1 MSVYSLSSRYA
12 KSLLGLA
19 IEKNVLEQVFD
30 DVSYFNSVLKQ
41 VSEFRAILKN
51 PEINTDKKQKIFDS
65 LFGNFNPITKSFL
78 TIVLRK
84 RREEFLPDFANSF
97 ISLYYQIKKITTAK
111 LITAVEPDETTIKRI
126 KELMKSKSGIENV
139 LLETKIDNSLIGGF
153 VLEYDDKMIDA
164 SIYRQLETL
173 DEDFMKNDYIR
184 KI

>member
-1 MSVYSLSSRYA
+1 MSVFSLSSRYA

-19 IEKNVLEQVFD
+19 IEKNALEQVFN
-30 DVSYFNSVLKQ
+30 DVNYFNSVLKQ
-41 VSEFRAILKN
+41 VSEFKAVLKN

-65 LFGNFNPITKSFL
+65 LFGQFNPITKSFL

-84 RREEFLPDFANSF
+84 RREEFLPDFANNF
-97 ISLYYQIKKITTAK
+97 VALYYDNKKITTAK
-111 LITAVEPDETTIKRI
+111 LTTAVEPDDATIKKV
-126 KELMKSKSGIENV
+126 KELMKSKSGIDNV
-139 LLETKIDNSLIGGF
+139 LLETKVDNSLIGGF

>member
-19 IEKNVLEQVFD
+19 IEKNVLEPVFND
-30 DVSYFNSVLKQ
+30 INYFREVLKR
-41 VSEFRAILKN
+41 VSEFKAVLKN

-65 LFGNFNPITKSFL
+65 LFGNFNPITKSFF

-84 RREEFLPDFANSF
+84 RREEFLPDFASTF
-97 ISLYYQIKKITTAK
+97 VALYYETKKITTAK
-111 LITAVEPDETTIKRI
+111 LTTAVEPDEATIKKV
-126 KELMKSKSGIENV
+126 KELMKRQSGIDNV
-139 LLETKIDNSLIGGF
+139 LLEAKVDSSLIGGF
-153 VLEYDDKMIDA
+153 VLQYDDKMVDA
-164 SIYRQLETL
+164 SILRQLETL